1 MADFTERRDN
11 RRIALGPGHTI
22 RFRVG
27 GRTFKDIRI
36 TNISGSGLF
45 ATVDRGEAG
54 LFEKGVLLEDLV
66 LDHPLLPKGHIRAQ
80 VVYTLGQAL
89 VKPAMAFVGMGMH
102 FLEMPAKTQED
113 LANLTAWVEETFL
126 KSS

>member
-22 RFRVG
+22 RFKAG
-27 GRTFKDIRI
+27 GRTFKNIRI

-45 ATVDRGEAG
+45 ATVDRSEAG
-54 LFEKGVLLEDLV
+54 LFERGVLLEDLV
-66 LDHPLLPKGHIRAQ
+66 LDHPLLPKGRIRAQ
-80 VVYTLGQAL
+80 VVYTLGQPPDA
-89 VKPAMAFVGMGMH
+89 PPMAFVGMGMH

-113 LANLTAWVEETFL
+113 LNNFVAAAMGEA
-126 KSS
+126 